1 MSLSIND
8 LILSKNIYILAR
20 SETWHGS
27 DTDKSVISEL
37 LPDCYNIHYLVRQ
50 GQKGGGVAIIYNS
63 DLHVKLVKSAKN
75 FTHFEL
81 LECTVNSKD
90 HQFQLYVLYRPPPS
104 RVNTFKIVV
113 YFKEW
118 SEFLDMVVVTQME
131 VLITGDLN
139 FHIDDSNDSDARKFI
154 QTISGYGLQ

>member
-1 MSLSIND
+1 M
-8 LILSKNIYILAR
+8 
-20 SETWHGS
+20 
-27 DTDKSVISEL
+27 
-37 LPDCYNIHYLVRQ
+37 
-50 GQKGGGVAIIYNS
+50 
-63 DLHVKLVKSAKN
+63 VKLVKSAKH

-118 SEFLDMVVVTQME
+118 SE